1 MPRYLAAARLDDLE
15 RTFKLADDLTTP
27 QEKRGTVC
35 LLQCGRPSPVATQ
48 LAELVRRAGRYSVS
62 VVVSDRRSA
71 QSDVTLT
78 KLAGVSSVWVFAE
91 DLFEAF
97 MTVFATQVAF
107 VLRARAKDGLPV
119 VGVGAAA
126 LALGGLVLANRFC
139 RHARYDVVS
148 GLGWAPR
155 VLVDG
160 GADRTA
166 VDALIARATV
176 QSLPGLLA
184 VDLGLGGGVKVRGGR
199 VESIGSEPIS
209 LLGSAEDGSVLAISL
224 DPGQGMSIAPPPFA
238 PFERRMLP
246 ARLANALVKADASPD
261 RAKAPTVPPPTA
273 SPVPKDDSR
282 HTVPGSDRVCPMCNK
297 VHAAEARLELA
308 A

>member
-1 MPRYLAAARLDDLE
+1 MAAARLDDLE

-27 QEKRGTVC
+27 QEKRGLLC
-35 LLQCGRPSPVATQ
+35 LLQCGRPSPAATQ
-48 LAELVRRAGRYSVS
+48 LADLLRRAGRYSVS

-71 QSDVTLT
+71 QSDVTLA

-97 MTVFATQVAF
+97 TTMFATQLAF
-107 VLRARAKDGLPV
+107 VLRARAKEGLPV
-119 VGVGAAA
+119 VGVGSAA

-139 RHARYDVVS
+139 RHAQHDVVS

-160 GADRTA
+160 GADRTG

-176 QSLPGLLA
+176 QSLPGLLG
-184 VDLGLGGGVKVRGGR
+184 VDLGLGGGVKVQGGR

-209 LLGSAEDGSVLAISL
+209 LLGTAEDGSVLAMSL

-246 ARLANALVKADASPD
+246 ARVANALVKADRAKVPSSPPLAASPG
-261 RAKAPTVPPPTA
+261 PN
-273 SPVPKDDSR
+273 DDSR
-282 HTVPGSDRVCPMCNK
+282 HTVPGSERICPMCNK

>member
-1 MPRYLAAARLDDLE
+1 LPLHALSWLALGAAAEAAARLVARRL
-15 RTFKLADDLTTP
+15 RVP
-27 QEKRGTVC
+27 RGD
-35 LLQCGRPSPVATQ
+35 G
-48 LAELVRRAGRYSVS
+48 
-62 VVVSDRRSA
+62 
-71 QSDVTLT
+71 
-78 KLAGVSSVWVFAE
+78 W
-91 DLFEAF
+91 
-97 MTVFATQVAF
+97 
-107 VLRARAKDGLPV
+107 ARG
-119 VGVGAAA
+119 AA

-139 RHARYDVVS
+139 RHAQHDVVS

-160 GADRTA
+160 GADRTG

-176 QSLPGLLA
+176 QSLPGLLG
-184 VDLGLGGGVKVRGGR
+184 VDLGLGGGVKVQGGR

-209 LLGSAEDGSVLAISL
+209 LLGTAEDGSVLAMSL

-246 ARLANALVKADASPD
+246 ARVANALVKADRATVPSSPPLAASPG
-261 RAKAPTVPPPTA
+261 PN
-273 SPVPKDDSR
+273 DDSR
-282 HTVPGSDRVCPMCNK
+282 HTVPGSERICPLCNK